1 MRVTHPP
8 AVTAVGDRLEEADQ
22 VGISAEING
31 RGNGLRHHE
40 RARPASKPGSGG
52 TAKGAP
58 DRLSGVPVLAL
69 GIPLAYLLIST
80 AILLKGDLELARF
93 VQRLS
98 SRDALLWNTMVGIT
112 IAVGAVRW
120 ALSW

>member
-1 MRVTHPP
+1 MT
-8 AVTAVGDRLEEADQ
+8 TEL
-22 VGISAEING
+22 
-31 RGNGLRHHE
+31 L
-40 RARPASKPGSGG
+40 
-52 TAKGAP
+52 
-58 DRLSGVPVLAL
+58 LAL

-80 AILLKGDLELARF
+80 AILLKGDLELPRF

-120 ALSW
+120 AVSR